1 MGTNRMDIDILMMAF
16 DAALDLLPRVAQGQ
30 ELPSDYVQLAR
41 KILLVLLEP
50 NEKHGFGEALTG
62 YDEEGHRVFIA
73 FYCPIGEVP
82 HPSAVTFAF
91 VHELAHIFLELDE
104 EGVEPISLRA
114 GMELGLDIEIPE
126 DRKVV
131 YEERKHVWSEG
142 LFPYL
147 GVLRG
152 EVDPEEAR
160 TKIKDMTE
168 RGFDFSV

>member
-1 MGTNRMDIDILMMAF
+1 MDINLLMMAF
-16 DAALDLLPRVAQGQ
+16 NAALDLLPRVAQGH

-50 NEKHGFGEALTG
+50 NDKHGSGEAMSG

-82 HPSAVTFAF
+82 HPSVVIFAF

-104 EGVEPISLRA
+104 EGVEPISLGA
-114 GMELGLDIEIPE
+114 GRELGLDIEISGE
-126 DRKVV
+126 RKAV
-131 YEERKHVWSEG
+131 YEERKHVWSEE

-152 EVDPEEAR
+152 EVGPEEAKA
-160 TKIKDMTE
+160 KIGDMTE

>member
-1 MGTNRMDIDILMMAF
+1 MEPFDIKLLMMAF
-16 DAALDLLPRVAQGQ
+16 DEALKLLPKVALDRNLPGDF
-30 ELPSDYVQLAR
+30 EQLAR

-82 HPSAVTFAF
+82 HPSAVIFAF

-114 GMELGLDIEIPE
+114 GRQLGLDIEISE
-126 DRKVV
+126 DREEV
-131 YEERKHVWSEG
+131 YEEMKHVWSG
-142 LFPYL
+142 DLFPYL

-152 EVDPEEAR
+152 EVGPKEAR
-160 TKIKDMTE
+160 MRIRDMAE